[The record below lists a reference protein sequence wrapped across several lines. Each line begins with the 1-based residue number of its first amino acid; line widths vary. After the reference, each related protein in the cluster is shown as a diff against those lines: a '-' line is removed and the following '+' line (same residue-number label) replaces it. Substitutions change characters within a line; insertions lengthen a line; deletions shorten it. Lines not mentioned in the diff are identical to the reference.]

1 MKFTWDEK
9 KRKANL
15 EKHGLDFTLAERIF
29 GASDV
34 VDILD
39 TRCDYGEERHLAYA
53 TINNK
58 KMCLCYVVR
67 EEAIRV
73 ISIRG
78 VHEREWRKHYDNEI
92 L

>member
-34 VDILD
+34 VDILV
-39 TRCDYGEERHLAYA
+39 
-53 TINNK
+53 I
-58 KMCLCYVVR
+58 MVR
-67 EEAIRV
+67 NGI
-73 ISIRG
+73 
-78 VHEREWRKHYDNEI
+78 
-92 L
+92 